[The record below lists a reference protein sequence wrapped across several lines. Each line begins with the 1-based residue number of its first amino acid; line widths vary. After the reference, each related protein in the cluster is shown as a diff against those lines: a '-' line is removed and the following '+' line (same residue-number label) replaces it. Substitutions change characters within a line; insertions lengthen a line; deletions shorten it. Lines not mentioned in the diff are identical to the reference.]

1 MKIHLKRGLAVPAIA
16 GLALAGC
23 AAGTAGA
30 STGANTL
37 SAHHSQTMDL
47 VIHLTNLEFVTVSGS
62 SSPYPTGPLSPGDRV
77 VGRDNV
83 LEHGS
88 LVGADYEFCTV
99 GFGLHVLC
107 DDMVEITNVGQM
119 HIAWMFQWP
128 SSGVPTS
135 WDGVVD
141 GGTGGYRNAIGSF
154 HAQALPSGDDSITVQ
169 LEER

>member
-1 MKIHLKRGLAVPAIA
+1 MNFSLKRALVVPAIA
-16 GLALAGC
+16 GLALTGC
-23 AAGTAGA
+23 AAKMAGA
-30 STGANTL
+30 STTPDRPTQTL
-37 SAHHSQTMDL
+37 DL
-47 VIHLTNLEFVTVSGS
+47 VIHLTNLEFVTAAGS

-77 VGRDNV
+77 VGRDDV

-119 HIAWMFQWP
+119 HINWMFQWP
-128 SSGVPTS
+128 PSGSPTS

-154 HAQALPSGDDSITVQ
+154 HAQALPGGDDTITVQ